1 MDTTSPISTT
11 IPRRAGWPRW
21 LLLGG
26 RLILGVVFVYAAYAK
41 LSQPWMLFAM
51 GINSY
56 QMVSESTA
64 KILAQTLPWF
74 ELLLGIVLLTG
85 VALRW
90 SATVASSLL
99 VFFFSVMLRA
109 YMKNLAIFCGCFGV
123 GEKLGPLTLARDGS
137 LAALALA
144 VMIGAFSMRRRT
156 P

>member
-1 MDTTSPISTT
+1 MTTTST
-11 IPRRAGWPRW
+11 IPLSNSRSNWPKW
-21 LLLGG
+21 LLLAG
-26 RLILGVVFVYAAYAK
+26 RLILGAVFAYAAYSK
-41 LSQPWMLFAM
+41 LKEPWMLFAM

-64 KILAQTLPWF
+64 KFLAQTLPWF

-85 VALRW
+85 FVLRW
-90 SATVASSLL
+90 SATAASALL

-144 VMIGAFSMRRRT
+144 VMIGAFVMHRRKE
-156 P
+156 

>member
-1 MDTTSPISTT
+1 MSTASTIPISSS
-11 IPRRAGWPRW
+11 RASWPKW
-21 LLLGG
+21 LLLAG
-26 RLILGVVFVYAAYAK
+26 RLILGGVFVYAGFVK
-41 LSQPWMLFAM
+41 LRQPWMLFAM

-74 ELLLGIVLLTG
+74 ELALGVVLITGIV
-85 VALRW
+85 LRW
-90 SATVASSLL
+90 SAAVASALL

-123 GEKLGPLTLARDGS
+123 GEKLGPLTLTRDGS

-144 VMIGAFSMRRRT
+144 LTIGAFVMHRRRA
-156 P
+156 

>member
-1 MDTTSPISTT
+1 MATAST
-11 IPRRAGWPRW
+11 IPVTNSHSNGPKW
-21 LLLGG
+21 LLLAG
-26 RLILGVVFVYAAYAK
+26 RLILGGVFAYAAYTK
-41 LSQPWMLFAM
+41 IRQPWMLFAM

-64 KILAQTLPWF
+64 KYLAQTLPWF
-74 ELLLGIVLLTG
+74 ELVLGIALITG
-85 VALRW
+85 IILRW
-90 SATVASSLL
+90 SAAVASALL

-144 VMIGAFSMRRRT
+144 VMIGAFVMHRRRA
-156 P
+156 